1 MSEVMAYQN
10 LFIPKANPIPNIV
23 SVVAIMEATLDGKR
37 AMSKDTTEIQ
47 AKLSDIPI
55 TILKM

>member
-1 MSEVMAYQN
+1 MAYQN

-37 AMSKDTTEIQ
+37 AMSKETTEIQ